1 MLKQQ
6 RTRNNVDFGK
16 FSLTSNTLEIETF
29 YRGKL
34 DLSHLFHLNGEMVN
48 VIITNNNGI
57 SASLSSSNV
66 TLKSLSDN
74 VKHTILTHSDLKFYQ
89 DGIQVSTDIIPYNVD
104 LTLTFDKS
112 NLEDTFIN
120 HTIGSHTDVNIT
132 DPQDGDVLTYDTNTN
147 KFINSASTGLTAVST
162 DNTTI
167 LGNGTAGSALTVA
180 PKVVPYYH
188 GQWQCGSVTYNVNT
202 PPTPGAGTFYFQH
215 TTIYPNTY
223 EMIINYTDLSA
234 VNHTAEFEKLDYSSI
249 IQIYSTDKTLKN
261 KYIISQY
268 VSIDGSTRKYYI
280 DALQS
285 SEEFTLVMMDSYQF
299 DIVFYP
305 VQDIDDLRNVAISN
319 PINNQVLTYNGTD
332 WINSAISGINKALMT
347 VGWFYDVTD
356 NYTVDTSYYFPYS
369 AYGAA
374 LQIVGSS
381 FSQVASVNTTSML
394 SSDLGSGKCGIKN
407 ISGASKQFLVM
418 GKVSG
423 IPTANVWVGFG
434 VNDKNAVQIRQ
445 SRSNS
450 RAFVNDP
457 LTTHFHCI
465 LDIPNNDGVYIG
477 GCTHANTDIRFNL
490 FNIWLTVIEI

>member
-1 MLKQQ
+1 MSYSYFFNNGNISQNGQAKYNNNQIQMNQQ
-6 RTRNNVDFGK
+6 DGNGIFINIPNGDAQLNFSSINAFSSFKVVSSTLVNHIWNISVTVIKDDIRIQTRIDPISVKIDIDKSTDN
-16 FSLTSNTLEIETF
+16 FSE
-29 YRGKL
+29 
-34 DLSHLFHLNGEMVN
+34 LNDIV
-48 VIITNNNGI
+48 ITN
-57 SASLSSSNV
+57 
-66 TLKSLSDN
+66 
-74 VKHTILTHSDLKFYQ
+74 
-89 DGIQVSTDIIPYNVD
+89 
-104 LTLTFDKS
+104 
-112 NLEDTFIN
+112 
-120 HTIGSHTDVNIT
+120 
-132 DPQDGDVLTYDTNTN
+132 PQNGDVLAYDDNLN
-147 KFINSASTGLTAVST
+147 KFVNTQHSSSVTWNDITDKPTTFTPSAHGHTVN
-162 DNTTI
+162 DI
-167 LGNGTAGSALTVA
+167 LDFIPPA
-180 PKVVPYYH
+180 YYH

>member
-74 VKHTILTHSDLKFYQ
+74 VKHTILTHSDLKFYR
-89 DGIQVSTDIIPYNVD
+89 DGTQVFTDILPYDVD

-120 HTIGSHTDVNIT
+120 HSVGSHTDVNIT

-147 KFINSASTGLTAVST
+147 TFVNAPPVSVST

-332 WINSAISGINKALMT
+332 WINKVPGKAMMT
-347 VGWFYDVTD
+347 VGWFANNAD
-356 NYTVDTSYYFPYS
+356 NYIVDTNYYFPYS
-369 AYGAA
+369 AYGAT
-374 LQIVGSS
+374 LSLIGTS
-381 FSQVASVNTTSML
+381 FSEVLASNITNIL
-394 SSDLGSGKCGIKN
+394 SSDRGTNKCGIKN
-407 ISGASKQFLVM
+407 ISGGTKQFLVM

-423 IPTANVWVGFG
+423 AITNQTWVGFG
-434 VNDKNAVQIRQ
+434 VNDKFAVQIRQ

-450 RAFVNDP
+450 LC
-457 LTTHFHCI
+457 LTNGTLTNNFHCI
-465 LDIPNNDGVYIG
+465 VDIPNQDGVYIV
-477 GCTHANTDIRFNL
+477 GCTHANYDVRFNL